1 MHQTLPQSL
10 TGSGY
15 LLAFLVILG
24 GFFFSVGNIAGAA
37 LGLNALFG
45 LDTKW
50 AVFKWRLGHFDFASK
65 SHACHADAH
74 DRVGI
79 ALKSC

>member
-1 MHQTLPQSL
+1 M
-10 TGSGY
+10 
-15 LLAFLVILG
+15 ILG

-50 AVFKWRLGHFDFASK
+50 GGILSGALAILIFASK
-65 SHACHADAH
+65 KQRLPWIKA
-74 DRVGI
+74 
-79 ALKSC
+79 